1 MSLLEQYI
9 QRSQDIIGDRTPEEA
24 KYDEEV
30 VKWLKK
36 YGKIRKALNKANK
49 KFPEEALTYNDDNIG
64 DIESHYD
71 YLMKHMEIMSKIGH

>member
-1 MSLLEQYI
+1 MSLLDQYI
-9 QRSQDIIGDRTPEEA
+9 QRSQDIIGERTPEEA

-30 VKWLKK
+30 VKWLRK

-49 KFPEEALTYNDDNIG
+49 KFPEEALTYTDDNIG

-71 YLMKHMEIMSKIGH
+71 YLMKHMDIMGKIGH